1 MSSEIDL
8 RIKLGRMLEHM
19 QQSVRSGQAACTV
32 LQAQIAELDAN
43 RTTPL
48 PVARQMITAVMSSAG
63 NRGLTRADIIAA
75 IKRDYGAEISPNT
88 ITGTLLR
95 MQNNALAWRRGP
107 IWFLKT

>member
-1 MSSEIDL
+1 
-8 RIKLGRMLEHM
+8 MLEHM
-19 QQSVRSGQAACTV
+19 QQSVRSGQAACAS

-48 PVARQMITAVMSSAG
+48 PVTREMIKAVMSSTG
-63 NRGLTRADIIAA
+63 NRGLTRADIIAG

-88 ITGTLLR
+88 VTGTLLR
-95 MQNNALAWRRGP
+95 MQNTGLAWRRGP